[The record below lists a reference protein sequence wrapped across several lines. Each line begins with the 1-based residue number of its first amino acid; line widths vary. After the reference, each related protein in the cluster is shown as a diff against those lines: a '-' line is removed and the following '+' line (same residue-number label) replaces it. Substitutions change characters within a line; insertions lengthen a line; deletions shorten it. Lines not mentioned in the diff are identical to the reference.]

1 MDAKNELSGVNDQ
14 LKQEILSLKE
24 AIEAHL
30 SVEEAEHER
39 SDALVKGHTQLRDT
53 ITRME
58 LEMGQVRDAR
68 EASEEAARR
77 AKRKLKKAEKRLARE
92 HAAAQV
98 PHGIGHLIS

>member
-1 MDAKNELSGVNDQ
+1 MDTKNELSGVNDQ

-77 AKRKLKKAEKRLARE
+77 AGCALRSARLEMVQLR
-92 HAAAQV
+92 
-98 PHGIGHLIS
+98 G